1 MPANTARRTAHH
13 VGSAYLSF
21 LLSRAVAGGLAI
33 SQPLSVPPSQSFIGN
48 DGPWSGIELRVGNP
62 SQNVDVFVST
72 TGSETFV
79 VVEGGCQPAD
89 PSTCPSDR
97 GDIFNISASTTW
109 DFKGNYTL
117 SVDTNLGLNSTLDEG
132 AYGLDSLALGWQ
144 GSGLPTLHNQT
155 IAGTTSTDFWI
166 GLFGISPY
174 PTNLSGFN
182 TDDSYPTYLQSLRAT
197 GVIPSLTW
205 GYTGG
210 AQYRLKQALASLTL
224 GGYDASLFTPSDV
237 SFDFGT
243 DNNRD
248 LTLYVQSIV
257 YTDGTH
263 KDVSLLPPTNPGPF
277 LTFIDSSAP
286 AIWLPLSACRAF
298 ETAFGLTWNSTY
310 GYYFVDDTLHNTL
323 TSSNP
328 NVTFT
333 LSNTVSNGPVVNITL
348 PYAAFD
354 KTLGYGIGF
363 INNLPSLQSQR
374 YFPLQRAADSSQY
387 TLGKT
392 FLQEACVPYSVHCL
406 SADTMYIVI

>member
-1 MPANTARRTAHH
+1 MLGNTLRRTPHH
-13 VGSAYLSF
+13 IAAYLSILAF
-21 LLSRAVAGGLAI
+21 SLTFADGLL
-33 SQPLSVPPSQSFIGN
+33 SQPLSVPPSESFVGN
-48 DGPWSGIELRVGNP
+48 DGPWSGFELRVGTP
-62 SQNVDVFVST
+62 PQNVDVFVST

-79 VVEGGCQPAD
+79 IVEGGCQPAD
-89 PSTCPSDR
+89 PTTCPSDR
-97 GDIFNISASTTW
+97 GGIFNVSASTTW

-117 SVDTNLGLNSTLDEG
+117 SVDTNLGLNSTYDTG
-132 AYGLDSLALGWQ
+132 AYALDDIALGWQ

-182 TDDSYPTYLQSLRAT
+182 ADDSYPTYLQSLRAT
-197 GVIPSLTW
+197 GGIPSLTW

-210 AQYRLKQALASLTL
+210 AQYRLKQAPASLTL
-224 GGYDASLFTPSDV
+224 GGYDTSLFTSSNV
-237 SFDFGT
+237 SFDFGP

-257 YTDGTH
+257 YTNSTH
-263 KDVSLLPPTNPGPF
+263 EDVSLLPPSNPGPF

-286 AIWLPLSACRAF
+286 AIWLPLSACQAF

-310 GYYFVDDTLHNTL
+310 GYYFVDDTLHDTL

-333 LSNTVSNGPVVNITL
+333 LSNTMSNGPVVNITL

-387 TLGKT
+387 TLGRT
-392 FLQEACVPYSVHCL
+392 FLQEACVPYSLLCSL
-406 SADTMYIVI
+406 LIMCT